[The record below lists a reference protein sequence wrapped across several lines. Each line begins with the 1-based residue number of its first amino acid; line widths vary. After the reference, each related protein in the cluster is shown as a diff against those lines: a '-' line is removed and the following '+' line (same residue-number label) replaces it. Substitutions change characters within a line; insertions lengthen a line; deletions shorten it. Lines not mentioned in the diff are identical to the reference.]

1 MGNLQIHLMIWSSVI
16 FTMKKIKLSWKKKHL
31 CGIYYFT
38 DYNTSGEYKFDANN
52 FVILATYII
61 QLKLDLLI
69 HASK

>member
-1 MGNLQIHLMIWSSVI
+1 
-16 FTMKKIKLSWKKKHL
+16 MKKKNHL

-38 DYNTSGEYKFDANN
+38 ELSNSSGEYKFDANN

>member
-1 MGNLQIHLMIWSSVI
+1 
-16 FTMKKIKLSWKKKHL
+16 MKKTHL

-69 HASK
+69 HTSK

>member
-16 FTMKKIKLSWKKKHL
+16 FTIEENKTVMKKTHL

-38 DYNTSGEYKFDANN
+38 DYNTSGEYKFDENN

>member
-1 MGNLQIHLMIWSSVI
+1 
-16 FTMKKIKLSWKKKHL
+16 MKKNNL

-38 DYNTSGEYKFDANN
+38 DLSNTSGEYKFDANN

>member
-1 MGNLQIHLMIWSSVI
+1 
-16 FTMKKIKLSWKKKHL
+16 MKKNHL

-38 DYNTSGEYKFDANN
+38 DYNTSGEYKCDANN

>member
-1 MGNLQIHLMIWSSVI
+1 MGNIQIHFMIWSSVI
-16 FTMKKIKLSWKKKHL
+16 FTIEENKTEKNHL

-38 DYNTSGEYKFDANN
+38 DLSNTSGEYKFDANN

>member
-1 MGNLQIHLMIWSSVI
+1 MIWSSVI
-16 FTMKKIKLSWKKKHL
+16 FTIEENKTVMKKNNL

-38 DYNTSGEYKFDANN
+38 DLSNTSGEYKFDANN

>member
-1 MGNLQIHLMIWSSVI
+1 MIWSSVI
-16 FTMKKIKLSWKKKHL
+16 FTIEENKTVMKKKNHL

-38 DYNTSGEYKFDANN
+38 DLSNTNGEYKFDANN

>member
-1 MGNLQIHLMIWSSVI
+1 MIWSSVI
-16 FTMKKIKLSWKKKHL
+16 FTIEENKTVMKKTNL

-38 DYNTSGEYKFDANN
+38 DYNTSGEYKCDANN